1 MGRFFLHSRGF
12 IGSRGAFEMCN
23 CSKGNLMDS
32 NQMTQLALAAG
43 VLFAA
48 YKFGGSYG
56 KAGAISVAAMIV
68 AKRN

>member
-1 MGRFFLHSRGF
+1 
-12 IGSRGAFEMCN
+12 
-23 CSKGNLMDS
+23 MDS

-68 AKRN
+68 AKRLPYVQNVV